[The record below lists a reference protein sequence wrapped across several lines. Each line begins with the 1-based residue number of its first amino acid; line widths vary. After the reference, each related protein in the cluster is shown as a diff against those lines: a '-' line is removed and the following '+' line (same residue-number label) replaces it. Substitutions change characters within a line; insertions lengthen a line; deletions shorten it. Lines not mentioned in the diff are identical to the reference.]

1 MKRLL
6 MIAAAVAVLGL
17 ATVAIGGAITSAQ
30 EGDGPIGTLLAKVA
44 DKLGVSEEELQT
56 AFDEVRDETIDEKV
70 AEGLLTEEQAER
82 LRERAAE
89 GGLLFP
95 RPSGEGRFHP
105 RQGACQR
112 GTGLVIEAAAQVL
125 DMPKEELVEELKDG
139 NSLAKVAEAQ
149 GMSVE
154 EFEAAL
160 LEQVN
165 VQLDEMVADG
175 TITQEQ
181 ADRILQGIEDRIDR
195 VVHAQPKTLGPC
207 PPRHG
212 PGGFD
217 GSRDG
222 LFNSESDTAES
233 SDVTA

>member
-1 MKRLL
+1 MKRLV

-56 AFDEVRDETIDEKV
+56 AFDEARDETIDEKV

-82 LRERAAE
+82 LKERAAE

-95 RPSGEGRFHP
+95 RPSGEEGFHP

-125 DMPKEELVEELKDG
+125 DMPKEELLDELKDG
-139 NSLAKVAEAQ
+139 NSLAKVAEDQ

-160 LEQVN
+160 LEQVKL
-165 VQLDEMVADG
+165 QLDEMVADD
-175 TITQEQ
+175 TIAQVL
-181 ADRILQGIEDRIDR
+181 ADRIYEGIEDRIDR
-195 VVHAQPKTLGPC
+195 ILHAQPKTLGPC
-207 PPRHG
+207 PPRDG

-217 GSRDG
+217 GPRDG
-222 LFNSESDTAES
+222 LFGIESDTAEP

>member
-30 EGDGPIGTLLAKVA
+30 EGDGPIGTLLSKVA

-56 AFDEVRDETIDEKV
+56 AFDEARDETIDEAV
-70 AEGLLTEEQAER
+70 AEGRLTEEQAER
-82 LRERAAE
+82 LKERAAE
-89 GGLLFP
+89 GDLLFP
-95 RPSGEGRFHP
+95 RPPGEGRFHP

-165 VQLDEMVADG
+165 VQLDEMVADS

-233 SDVTA
+233 SEVTA

>member
-30 EGDGPIGTLLAKVA
+30 EGDGPIGSFLAKVA
-44 DKLGVSEEELQT
+44 NKLGVSEDELKT
-56 AFDEVRDETIDEKV
+56 ALDEARTETIDEKV
-70 AEGLLTEEQAER
+70 AAGLLTEEQAER
-82 LRERAAE
+82 LRERGEE
-89 GGLLFP
+89 GGFPLP

-105 RQGACQR
+105 RQGVCQR

-125 DMPKEELVEELKDG
+125 GMPQEDLVQQLKDG
-139 NSLAKVAEAQ
+139 NSLAQVAEAK
-149 GMSVE
+149 GVD
-154 EFEAAL
+154 EFTEAL
-160 LEQVN
+160 LEQVK

-175 TITQEQ
+175 TITRER
-181 ADRILQGIEDRIDR
+181 AERIFQGIEDRIDR
-195 VVHAQPKTLGPC
+195 IVHAQPKTLGPC

-217 GSRDG
+217 GPRDG
-222 LFNSESDTAES
+222 LFDSESDTAES
-233 SDVTA
+233 SEVTT

>member
-1 MKRLL
+1 MKRLM

-17 ATVAIGGAITSAQ
+17 ATAAIGGAITSAQ

-56 AFDEVRDETIDEKV
+56 AFDEARDETIDEKV

-82 LRERAAE
+82 LKERAAE

-95 RPSGEGRFHP
+95 RPSGEGGFHP

-112 GTGLVIEAAAQVL
+112 GTGLVIEAATQVL
-125 DMPKEELVEELKDG
+125 DMTKEELVEELKDG
-139 NSLAKVAEAQ
+139 NSLAQVAEAE
-149 GMSVE
+149 GVD
-154 EFEAAL
+154 EFEAEL
-160 LEQVN
+160 LEQVK
-165 VQLDEMVADG
+165 VQLDEMVADD

-181 ADRILQGIEDRIDR
+181 ADRIYQGIEDRIDR
-195 VVHAQPKTLGPC
+195 IVHAQPKTLGPC
-207 PPRHG
+207 PPRRG

-217 GSRDG
+217 GPRGG
-222 LFNSESDTAES
+222 LFNSEFDTAES
-233 SDVTA
+233 AEVTA

>member
-6 MIAAAVAVLGL
+6 MIAAAVAVMGL

-56 AFDEVRDETIDEKV
+56 AFDEARDETIDEKV

-82 LRERAAE
+82 LKERAAE
-89 GGLLFP
+89 GGFLFP
-95 RPSGEGRFHP
+95 RPSGEGGFHP

-125 DMPKEELVEELKDG
+125 DMPKDELVEELKDD

-165 VQLDEMVADG
+165 VQLDEKVADG
-175 TITQEQ
+175 TITQEH
-181 ADRILQGIEDRIDR
+181 ADRIYQGIDRR
-195 VVHAQPKTLGPC
+195 
-207 PPRHG
+207 
-212 PGGFD
+212 
-217 GSRDG
+217 
-222 LFNSESDTAES
+222 S
-233 SDVTA
+233 S

>member
-30 EGDGPIGTLLAKVA
+30 EGDGPFGSIFAKVA

-56 AFDEVRDETIDEKV
+56 AFDEARDETIDEKV

-82 LRERAAE
+82 LKERAAE
-89 GGLLFP
+89 GGLFP
-95 RPSGEGRFHP
+95 RPSGEEGFHP

-112 GTGLVIEAAAQVL
+112 GTGFVIEAASQVL
-125 DMPKEELVEELKDG
+125 HMSKEELVEELKDG

-160 LEQVN
+160 LEQVK

-175 TITQEQ
+175 TITQQ
-181 ADRILQGIEDRIDR
+181 HADRIFQGIEDRIDR
-195 VVHAQPKTLGPC
+195 ILHAQPKTLGPC

-217 GSRDG
+217 GPRGG
-222 LFNSESDTAES
+222 LFGSESDTAES
-233 SDVTA
+233 SEVTA